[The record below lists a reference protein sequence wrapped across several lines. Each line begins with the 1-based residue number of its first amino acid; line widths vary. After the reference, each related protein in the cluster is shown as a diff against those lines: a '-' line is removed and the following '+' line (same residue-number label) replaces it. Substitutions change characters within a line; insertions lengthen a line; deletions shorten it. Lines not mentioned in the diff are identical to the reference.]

1 MAEKVSFWVILK
13 NKIKGVYYNLIWKFL
28 KKEKG
33 EPNESIEEKQE
44 REKEPDAL
52 LILGVAS
59 ATALVASKAITDIV
73 KGQVDS
79 MVLPSTDI
87 SLEEGKETP
96 EDVTISSK
104 RGFWDYMIEGFK
116 EGYNNGEISS
126 GGISTGAPVSGTPS
140 GFRQAPKVEVRN
152 ISGVFEYKNT
162 QYAGAQYANPLNI
175 RPRQDQ
181 YGNIAERQR
190 DIWQGETGHHFSR
203 SGAFVAFSDP
213 YYSFRAAAHLI
224 GNAYQKR
231 DGKNTIREWIYTYCP
246 TKDRYAKGGVQ
257 ASQAYVDFVVNEVN
271 KYGRLRS
278 KYGLINQN
286 TPLNFWDKDV
296 YMSVLKAMA
305 QNESGCIVSWDY
317 LSAVYDADVYGKTP
331 PLQNYILNNN
341 GNVSNYYAN
350 KSTYKSN
357 GGRQTADEMF
367 YKTND

>member
-1 MAEKVSFWVILK
+1 MATQTSFWSILK
-13 NKIKGVYYNLIWKFL
+13 GKFKYVVFLLIWKFL
-28 KKEKG
+28 KREKG
-33 EPNESIEEKQE
+33 EPDESEEEKRE
-44 REKEPDAL
+44 REKEPDSL
-52 LILGVAS
+52 LILGIAG
-59 ATALVASKAITDIV
+59 ATTLVASKAVMDIA
-73 KGQVDS
+73 KEKVDS
-79 MVLPSTDI
+79 MELPSTDV
-87 SLEEGKETP
+87 SLKEGDEIP

-116 EGYNNGEISS
+116 EGYNSGEVS
-126 GGISTGAPVSGTPS
+126 GGISKGVSAGETPS
-140 GFRQAPKVEVRN
+140 GFRQAPKVEVKN
-152 ISGVFEYKNT
+152 VSGVFEYKNT

-175 RPRQDQ
+175 RPRQDAS
-181 YGNIAERQR
+181 GNIVERQR
-190 DIWQGETGHHFSR
+190 DIWEGETGHHFSR

-257 ASQAYVDFVVNEVN
+257 ASQAYVNFVVNEVN
-271 KYGRLRS
+271 KYGKLRS
-278 KYGLINQN
+278 KYGVITEN
-286 TPLNFWDKDV
+286 TPLNFWDKNV
-296 YMSVLKAMA
+296 YMSILKAMA

-331 PLQNYILNNN
+331 PLQKYILNNS

-350 KSTYKSN
+350 SSTYSSDGN
-357 GGRQTADEMF
+357 RQRIDETM